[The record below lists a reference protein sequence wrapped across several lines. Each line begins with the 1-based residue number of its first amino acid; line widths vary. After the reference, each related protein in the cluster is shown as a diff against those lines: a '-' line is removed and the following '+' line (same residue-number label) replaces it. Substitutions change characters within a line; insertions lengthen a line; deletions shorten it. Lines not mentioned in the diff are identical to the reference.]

1 MYKYGS
7 YVVCVDLLNNA
18 AMRIIFNLSF
28 VGAVF
33 CSIFIHNRCEAFSV
47 PGIGR
52 TCNAA
57 HKAHIYRGRECG
69 HQTFTL
75 QRRRSN
81 HDQRRTISLKS
92 SSNND
97 VDFQSLSKDFCRF
110 SPLWTVLSALIG
122 IKKSAVIAP
131 TLGSLYIMQ
140 NALAILMLAMG
151 LTITPKDFGE
161 AVRKPYIIAL
171 NAILCYGMMPLLAVS
186 IASFF
191 QYNSSL
197 TAGMVLLGSVSG
209 GQASNLFA
217 LLAGGDVALS
227 VVCTISTTLMG
238 VLATPVLIKTLLN
251 SVVAVDGISVLQSV
265 ASLVLMPLLCGLG
278 FGSVFPK
285 LVKLI
290 NPFCPI
296 VGVLSTL
303 ILVAGSAANS
313 TFSLGIDKVSIVGAC
328 LLPIIGGCV
337 ALILS
342 YMKLPTSMRMKEGFG
357 NMTESSRRTLVVE
370 TLSKSPTLAY
380 ILARKHFGESAA
392 TIPAAGMISLAV
404 VGAVVAS
411 LWSILDPIEK

>member
-1 MYKYGS
+1 M
-7 YVVCVDLLNNA
+7 
-18 AMRIIFNLSF
+18 
-28 VGAVF
+28 
-33 CSIFIHNRCEAFSV
+33 
-47 PGIGR
+47 
-52 TCNAA
+52 
-57 HKAHIYRGRECG
+57 
-69 HQTFTL
+69 
-75 QRRRSN
+75 
-81 HDQRRTISLKS
+81 KS